1 MKSTKDHSWHS
12 LSVEDAVKAQ
22 ECDIKRGL
30 TTDKVKERL
39 RKFGPNALPEET
51 TASKLQIFIN
61 QFKSPL
67 IYILIIAGIITLAL
81 GKWTDSIVILGA
93 VLINAVFGYWE
104 ENKTS
109 RILEKL
115 KKILEAKA
123 IVLRDG
129 HKIEILQQD
138 LVPGDIIFLKAGDK
152 VPADGRLIEVQNL
165 KIDESILTGEWIPA
179 DKHKGILPET
189 TPLADRDNMVY
200 MGCLVEHGEGKAIV
214 VGTGIDT
221 EAGKIA
227 ALVRESREEK
237 TPLQKKLVGF
247 SKVIGI
253 TIGVICVFI
262 FVGGFLRAG
271 DLLEMF
277 ETAVAIAVGGIPEA
291 LPVVMT
297 VVLTI
302 GMERILRK
310 KGLVRRLSS
319 VETLGSTQIICFDKT
334 KTLTEGKMVVQQIKA
349 QDKDLALKISVLCNE
364 AFVENPEDP
373 PESWKL
379 VGSPTD
385 KALLSFAAKL
395 GMTRE
400 ALEKESIEITRLPF
414 DPYHKYLLSLR
425 KEGDKTFLYVSGAPE
440 RILRKSQDAE
450 QHERT
455 LEDLTRKG
463 LRVIGAACREISDKE
478 AQNPD
483 LIDLVKDMTFAGFF
497 GLRDPLRKEVK
508 DAVRVCQRAGMRPIM
523 ITGDHKLTARAIA
536 VEIGLQVEDD
546 NIIVGDE
553 LSSLSD
559 EEFENRLD
567 NIKIYARAE
576 PQHKMR
582 VIQAWQKRGKVVGM
596 TGDGVNDAPA
606 LKKADIGI
614 SLGSGTEVA
623 KESSDLVLLND
634 SFGIIIKSIEEG
646 RVILDNLRKAISY
659 ALADSFTSIIL
670 VGIATV
676 ILGWPLPILPVQIL
690 WNNFVEDTMPNIAY
704 SFEPEEDDVMQRKPP
719 PPDAPLLNKQM
730 KVLIFGTG
738 FVDQIIALALFWYI
752 WKNLGLDLSYART
765 MVFGAICIDTAF
777 VIYCYKSLR
786 KNIWKINLFSNKWLN
801 LSSIVVIVTFAMAI
815 YLPPLQRILHTVP
828 LDAMSW
834 LVLLAI
840 GIASMFLIEVT
851 KWVFITRHQT
861 D

>member
-1 MKSTKDHSWHS
+1 MAKIEQHSWHKT
-12 LSVEDAVKAQ
+12 SVEKTASALDVDVEQ
-22 ECDIKRGL
+22 GL
-30 TTDKVKERL
+30 SKDEVAIR
-39 RKFGPNALPEET
+39 RKKYGPNALPEEKI
-51 TASKLQIFIN
+51 ASRLQIFLN

-81 GKWTDSIVILGA
+81 GKWTDSLVIFGA
-93 VLINAVFGYWE
+93 VLINAIFGSWE

-115 KKILEAKA
+115 KTILKAKT
-123 IVLRDG
+123 IVLREG
-129 HKIEILQQD
+129 YKIEILQEE
-138 LVPGDIIFLKAGDK
+138 LVPGDIILLKAGDK
-152 VPADGRLIEVQNL
+152 VPADGRLIEGQNL

-179 DKHKGILPET
+179 VKHPEILPET

-200 MGCLVEHGEGKAIV
+200 MGCLVEDGEGKAIV

-227 ALVRESREEK
+227 ALVRESKEEK

-253 TIGVICVFI
+253 AISAICVII

-334 KTLTEGKMVVQQIKA
+334 KTLTEGKMKVQQIQA
-349 QDKDLALKISVLCNE
+349 QDQDFALKIAVLCNE
-364 AFVENPEDP
+364 GFVENPDGP

-385 KALLSFAAKL
+385 KALLAVAAKQ
-395 GMTRE
+395 GVIRE
-400 ALEKESIEITRLPF
+400 TLEKDSAEIARLPF
-414 DPYHKYLLSLR
+414 DSYHKYLLSLR
-425 KEGDKTFLYVSGAPE
+425 KEKSGTFLYVSGAPE
-440 RILRKSQDAE
+440 RILNKSQNSA
-450 QHERT
+450 QHKNT
-455 LEDLTRKG
+455 LEELTRKG
-463 LRVIGAACREISDKE
+463 LRVIGVAYRKISDKD
-478 AQNPD
+478 AQKPN
-483 LIDLVKDMTFAGFF
+483 LNELVKDLTFAGFF

-508 DAVRVCQRAGMRPIM
+508 EAVRVCQRAGMRPIM

-536 VEIGLQVEDD
+536 EEIGLKIEDD
-546 NIIVGDE
+546 NVIVGEE
-553 LSSLSD
+553 LNSISD
-559 EEFENRLD
+559 EEFEKRLET
-567 NIKIYARAE
+567 IKIYARAE

-704 SFEPEEDDVMQRKPP
+704 GFEPEEDDVMWRKPP
-719 PPDAPLLNKQM
+719 PPKAPLLNRQM
-730 KVLIFGTG
+730 RVLIFGTG
-738 FVDQIIALALFWYI
+738 LVDQFFALVLFWYI

-786 KNIWKINLFSNKWLN
+786 KNIWKIHLFSNKWLN
-801 LSSIVVIVTFAMAI
+801 LSSLVVIVTFAMAI
-815 YLPPLQRILHTVP
+815 YLPPLQKVLHTVP
-828 LDAMSW
+828 LDALSW
-834 LVLLAI
+834 LVLVVI
-840 GIASMFLIEVT
+840 GVTSMFLIEVT
-851 KWVFITRHQT
+851 KWIFITRHQI

>member
-1 MKSTKDHSWHS
+1 MAKIERHSWHKI
-12 LSVEDAVKAQ
+12 SVEKTAQ
-22 ECDIKRGL
+22 ALEVDVEQGLSKDDVDIRREKY
-30 TTDKVKERL
+30 
-39 RKFGPNALPEET
+39 GPNALPEEKIT
-51 TASKLQIFIN
+51 SKLQIFVN

-81 GKWTDSIVILGA
+81 GKWTDSLVIFGA
-93 VLINAVFGYWE
+93 VLINAIFGYWE

-129 HKIEILQQD
+129 HKIEILQQE

-152 VPADGRLIEVQNL
+152 VPADGRLIEGQNM

-179 DKHKGILPET
+179 AKHPEILPDE

-200 MGCLVEHGEGKAIV
+200 MGCLVENGEGKAIV

-227 ALVRESREEK
+227 ALVRESEEEK

-253 TIGVICVFI
+253 TISVICVFI

-319 VETLGSTQIICFDKT
+319 VETLGSTQVICFDKT
-334 KTLTEGKMVVQQIKA
+334 KTLTEGKMEVQQTEA

-364 AFVENPEDP
+364 SFIENPEDP

-385 KALLSFAAKL
+385 KALLSVAAKY
-395 GMTRE
+395 GVTRE
-400 ALEKESIEITRLPF
+400 ALERDSTEISRLPF

-425 KEGDKTFLYVSGAPE
+425 KDGDKTFLYVSGAPE
-440 RILRKSQDAE
+440 RILKKSQNAE
-450 QHERT
+450 QHKNT
-455 LEDLTRKG
+455 LEELTRKG
-463 LRVIGAACREISDKE
+463 LRVIGVAYREISDKD

-483 LIDLVKDMTFAGFF
+483 LIELVKDLTFAGFF
-497 GLRDPLRKEVK
+497 ALRDPLRKEVK
-508 DAVRVCQRAGMRPIM
+508 EAVRVCQRAGMRPIM
-523 ITGDHKLTARAIA
+523 ITGDHKLTAQAIA
-536 VEIGLQVEDD
+536 EEIGLEIEDD
-546 NIIVGDE
+546 NVIVGDE

-559 EEFENRLD
+559 EEFEKRLD
-567 NIKIYARAE
+567 SIKIYARAE

-582 VIQAWQKRGKVVGM
+582 VIQAWQKRGKIVGM

-704 SFEPEEDDVMQRKPP
+704 SFEPEEDDVMRRKPP
-719 PPDAPLLNKQM
+719 PPKAPLLNRQM
-730 KVLIFGTG
+730 RVLIFGTG
-738 FVDQIIALALFWYI
+738 LIDQFIALALFWYI

-801 LSSIVVIVTFAMAI
+801 ISSLVVILTFAMAI
-815 YLPPLQRILHTVP
+815 YLPPLQRVLHTVS
-828 LDAMSW
+828 LDALSW
-834 LVLLAI
+834 LVLLVI
-840 GIASMFLIEVT
+840 GITSMFLIEVT
-851 KWVFITRHQT
+851 KWIFITRHQV